1 MTPEHDDAVQQHI
14 KTLIM
19 QGEFEIGARIHEDQL
34 TQRFR
39 VGKAR
44 VRRALTQLAAQGIVQ
59 VRPRIGTFVFALN
72 EAEFDHFNTVRALL
86 ECAAVSQAM
95 SNDACACAFVAAL
108 RANVQQ
114 AHALSVHENYRLT
127 QADSRLAYQQ
137 LDREFHRLAFDLA
150 RNRYLT
156 EMYEVIHIKIWA
168 MRSLLTFPELNVRT
182 SLDAHSAVVG
192 FLEQGQVELACQRL
206 QEHIG
211 KSFSPQARAML
222 ASIADNNVKF
232 DGG

>member
-1 MTPEHDDAVQQHI
+1 MTPEPDDTVQRHI
-14 KTLIM
+14 KALIM

-34 TQRFR
+34 AQRLH

-44 VRRALTQLAAQGIVQ
+44 IRRALTQLAALGIVQ

-95 SNDACACAFVAAL
+95 SNDAHRFVAAL

-114 AHALSVHENYRLT
+114 AHALSQNEHYRLIKE
-127 QADSRLAYQQ
+127 DSRLAYQH
-137 LDREFHRLAFDLA
+137 LDREFHSLAFDIA

-156 EMYEVIHIKIWA
+156 EMYEIIHIKIWA

-192 FLEQGQVELACQRL
+192 FLEQGQVEQACQRL

-222 ASIADNNVKF
+222 ASISDNNVKMG
-232 DGG
+232 DQP